1 MRCEA
6 RKDGPHSVSA
16 RAATLDA
23 IDRRALPRSQ
33 RASMRRRQ
41 NLGWK
46 FRPERAEPTRWASVS
61 REARGGVLERTL
73 GRGSRAWMA
82 SEGGDHRVPSLYCR
96 LCRVKTRMVVGK
108 FRFSIRVSAVT
119 TLITHKVCSASR
131 LAADITFFT
140 SHVDPFKVV
149 RLSEF
154 KSKKSMTMRENS
166 ARTSLIGTELR
177 NVPHDDHTNRAHCPL
192 VPGHAARRSPF
203 TVIQS

>member
-1 MRCEA
+1 
-6 RKDGPHSVSA
+6 
-16 RAATLDA
+16 
-23 IDRRALPRSQ
+23 
-33 RASMRRRQ
+33 
-41 NLGWK
+41 
-46 FRPERAEPTRWASVS
+46 
-61 REARGGVLERTL
+61 
-73 GRGSRAWMA
+73 
-82 SEGGDHRVPSLYCR
+82 VPSLYCR

-166 ARTSLIGTELR
+166 ARTCVCVRKGVACVWGSGCVCKCVCME
-177 NVPHDDHTNRAHCPL
+177 RA
-192 VPGHAARRSPF
+192 
-203 TVIQS
+203 

>member
-1 MRCEA
+1 
-6 RKDGPHSVSA
+6 
-16 RAATLDA
+16 
-23 IDRRALPRSQ
+23 
-33 RASMRRRQ
+33 
-41 NLGWK
+41 
-46 FRPERAEPTRWASVS
+46 
-61 REARGGVLERTL
+61 
-73 GRGSRAWMA
+73 
-82 SEGGDHRVPSLYCR
+82 VPSLYCR

-166 ARTSLIGTELR
+166 ART
-177 NVPHDDHTNRAHCPL
+177 
-192 VPGHAARRSPF
+192 F
-203 TVIQS
+203 

>member
-1 MRCEA
+1 MVVPVDVKA
-6 RKDGPHSVSA
+6 D
-16 RAATLDA
+16 AALGLA
-23 IDRRALPRSQ
+23 AWLALASLGGCPAPRRSLLRSPPQ
-33 RASMRRRQ
+33 A
-41 NLGWK
+41 
-46 FRPERAEPTRWASVS
+46 
-61 REARGGVLERTL
+61 ARGGVLERTL
-73 GRGSRAWMA
+73 GRGSRAWRA

-166 ARTSLIGTELR
+166 ART
-177 NVPHDDHTNRAHCPL
+177 NYPHPGVNSQLGGRATYLPQ
-192 VPGHAARRSPF
+192 PTSY
-203 TVIQS
+203 